1 MNMLLFTCIL
11 QFSKIRL
18 NMLISHY
25 EIIYRNR
32 LDSTR
37 HCLDGASTNGYKSIP
52 FEIII
57 KLPPPLKTGVD
68 YGFISRKKV

>member
-1 MNMLLFTCIL
+1 
-11 QFSKIRL
+11 
-18 NMLISHY
+18 MLISWN
-25 EIIYRNR
+25 EIKYRNR

-37 HCLDGASTNGYKSIP
+37 HCLDGASASGYKSIP

-68 YGFISRKKV
+68 YGFISTKKKKK

>member
-1 MNMLLFTCIL
+1 
-11 QFSKIRL
+11 
-18 NMLISHY
+18 MLISLY
-25 EIIYRNR
+25 ETIDRNR

-37 HCLDGASTNGYKSIP
+37 HCLGGASANGYKSIP

-68 YGFISRKKV
+68 YGFISNKNKKK